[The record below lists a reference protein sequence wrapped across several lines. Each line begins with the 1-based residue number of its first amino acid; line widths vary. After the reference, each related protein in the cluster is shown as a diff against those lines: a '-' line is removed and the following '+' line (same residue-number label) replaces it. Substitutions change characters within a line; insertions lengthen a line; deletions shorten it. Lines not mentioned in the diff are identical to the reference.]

1 MRQYNDTP
9 DLHSLPAQ
17 IGQNKLRMALLE
29 AARVD
34 ADRAQAAWDALPD
47 DAPEKAAEKAF
58 HLRTEEKYLR
68 MARRAQHAG
77 RAPRV
82 VLHALQFAAVL
93 ALVVAVSL
101 GTAMAVS
108 GEVRVAVMR
117 LLYRVTPQYTEVSM
131 VEDEG
136 AAFFVPADWTGSY
149 YPSYIPEGY
158 AFHALDGEDII
169 RAAVYTSIDDNK
181 IMYFD
186 ENDITVE
193 GNIDTEGYDIKEIK
207 INGHTALMAFKEGK
221 SKVIWQT
228 EDRMMVLTI
237 TEDVETAL
245 KVAQS
250 VRRIK

>member
-1 MRQYNDTP
+1 MRKYNDTP
-9 DLHSLPAQ
+9 NLHSLPAQ

-29 AARVD
+29 AAGAE

-77 RAPRV
+77 RAPRM
-82 VLHALQFAAVL
+82 VLRALQFAAVL
-93 ALVVAVSL
+93 ALAFAVSL

-117 LLYRVTPQYTEVSM
+117 LLYRVTPEYTEISM
-131 VEDEG
+131 AEDED

-158 AFHALDGEDII
+158 SFYSVTGTPSI
-169 RAAVYTSIDDNK
+169 RETIYTSSENK
-181 IMYFD
+181 MLSFT
-186 ENDITVE
+186 ENDPSVE
-193 GNIDTEGYDIKEIK
+193 SNEDTENYEIIEIDLK
-207 INGHTALMAFKEGK
+207 GNKALLTVKEGK
-221 SKVIWQT
+221 SKVIWQSA
-228 EDRMMVLTI
+228 DCFMVLTI
-237 TEDVETAL
+237 SENAETAL